1 MESYSFEKEPTD
13 KLERARFWHHQIMR
27 ARRFEENWRNRC
39 HDIIERYRDDHPER
53 MQRDV
58 RMNIFYSNVEYFEI
72 SAVLQNAKAQGEA
85 AF

>member
-1 MESYSFEKEPTD
+1 VESYSFEKEPTD

-53 MQRDV
+53 MQRDG
-58 RMNIFYSNVEYFEI
+58 RSNISLMSTTLMRL
-72 SAVLQNAKAQGEA
+72 SAELSRTCS
-85 AF
+85 